1 MEELVVTPEE
11 QKAMEVYTT
20 ALRTVSWESFK
31 FLRVRVSNGRIN
43 LGWVHPRT
51 AENNSEFIQWNQFWV
66 NPEELIKMAS
76 MVGV

>member
-31 FLRVRVSNGRIN
+31 FLRVRVSNGLIN
-43 LGWVHPRT
+43 LGWVHLRT